1 MAAEQKDVLAGLN
14 LSKLSVQSPAVRLK
28 ELENL
33 ILDQV
38 NTSNTNNNIN
48 NSSTNGTGSP
58 LFRSMLGGAVIAAGL
73 SAEKFLSVETMLD
86 CLLVLYDECANSS
99 LRREKTVSD
108 FIELMKSVVQSIKQ
122 LRLSR
127 EDFEVLKVIGR
138 GAFGEVCVVRMHHT
152 SQIYAMKILNKWEM
166 LKRAETACFREER
179 DVLVFGD
186 RRWITNLHYAFQD
199 DINLYLIMDYYCG
212 GDLLTLLSKFEDR
225 LPEDMARF
233 YIAEMVLAI
242 HSIHELKYVHR
253 DIKPDNIVLDASGHV
268 RLADFGSCLRLG
280 PHGTVQSNVAVGTPD
295 YISPEILRAME
306 DGQGKYGPECDWW
319 SLGVCM
325 YEMLF
330 GETPFYAESLVETYG
345 KIMNHKNSFDFPNDD
360 EEYGVSEQA
369 KDLIRRL
376 ICAPEY
382 RLGQNGIEDFKAHPW
397 FEGINWDTIRNGQ
410 SPYIPEVSSP
420 TDTSNFDVDDAD
432 IKLSDAVPPTTNP
445 AFSGHHLPFVG
456 FTFTKDSSLSD
467 VGKLSRA
474 ISSSMNQTVIP
485 STTVGG
491 GGGGGAGTGPLA
503 PLKLEKHGSE
513 EKQRLSPDSTRK
525 LQDEINIL
533 TKRNCELESQ
543 IKSFE
548 RVGAVS
554 LGGGSSD
561 SVDGQVD
568 AKLKEFE
575 KTIRFLRQEKED
587 LQKEHQDSLDRLKQQ
602 DKELKDAL
610 EQRKLA
616 MAEYT
621 EVTDKLSDLRQ
632 QKQKLSRQVR
642 DKEEELEVTMQ
653 KVDTLRSELR
663 KTDKLR
669 REQDARVQDL
679 ISELN
684 RERQQRERSEEC
696 YRQLQLEARSRSSS
710 ELGSSNSLGISSS
723 DSIRLE
729 IDRLEVEYSE
739 KINQQQT
746 RYNIEISA
754 LRDQL
759 NEADN
764 HRELLQRELQQAR
777 EKLDSSRL
785 ESLTDSEETILEL
798 RKRHEREKKIL
809 LDDNR
814 KLISDLE
821 MISESNRRLTTERLQ
836 MESEYEDL
844 RNKRQAFSQWER
856 QISEII
862 QWVSDE
868 KDARGYLQALAT
880 KMTEELEYLKHSGP
894 LNHNASDNKNWRNRR
909 SQKLDKMELLNLQS
923 SLQNE
928 IQAKAAISEE
938 LTRTRTDLLAAQ
950 KDLLETRQI
959 CETIGGELKR
969 KENAIKELQQR
980 LESNEGFLERPSSQ
994 MSYLDHFLKES
1005 GGVGSGGGGAGSSS
1019 TTHTNSTLAINM
1031 PAGSSSSAAQHS
1043 HRKSSGGS
1051 QQHVNS
1057 STSSSSNNLT
1067 TNAPSHLSQQHN
1079 QSLSSLHQQHLHHQQ
1094 VQQQPQPTPQS
1105 NTPQQQLQ
1113 SHHTYSNQQL
1123 LLQQQ
1128 QQEQQ
1133 QQQQQPIHHSNY
1145 SMESEDGDVEDNNR
1159 GHSLSSSK
1167 SNLSDHSLSMHSVM
1181 MSHQQDLHSHRAQ
1194 KPKVHQFL
1202 VRTFSSPTKC
1212 NHCTSLMV
1220 GLTRQGVV
1228 CELCGFACHMICCP
1242 KVPTQCPVP
1251 SDQTKRP
1258 LGIDPTR
1265 GIGTAYE
1272 GYVKVPKLDA
1282 VKRGWVRQF
1291 VVVCDFK
1298 LFLYD
1303 ISADRSALPSVH
1315 VTQVLDMRDPEFT
1328 VSGVRESDVIHA
1340 TKKDV
1345 PCIFRI
1351 TTSLLDGG
1359 PSLQTLMLADTESEK
1374 AKWVVALSELHRI
1387 LKRNNLPNTAIFRV
1401 REVLDS
1407 KVSAIRSAL
1416 SALIIDP
1423 ERILLGTEDGL
1434 FCLDLDRSQIARIGE
1449 SKKVYQLWYIAEEQL
1464 LVILCGKQRHLRLL
1478 PIRALETA
1486 DVEWIKVA
1494 ESKNCITACTGVI
1507 ERGPQ
1512 PVFCVVL
1519 ALKRQNTSQIV
1530 VYVINRN
1537 RSRHHKMCEF
1547 TVAYPVQSLQVL
1559 SDMRLAVGHQS
1570 GFTAY
1575 CLQGAAQAMPLV
1587 HPENQLNNF
1596 LNFSGVD
1603 AWRVIEIQSGHGN
1616 NVHGEYLLVFQ
1627 TLAIYVDLQGRKS
1640 RDREIMYPA
1649 VPKHITYC
1657 DGHLLVYSE
1666 THLDIFNTQ
1675 TAEWVQS
1682 IGLKRSRPLMN
1693 NGSLTLTYLNDSV
1706 HVVYLANM
1714 HTRELLNLSPCDRDG
1729 RLKSKRFSLREPN
1742 RTIRTST
1749 DRRSKLISAPTNF
1762 NHISHMGP
1770 GDGIQ
1775 KQRLLDLPTTIE
1787 TADQSGQQR
1796 IATMRHAPPPPRAP
1810 PRPSM
1815 IHPLNGSN
1823 NSLPG
1828 AKRTAPARPRDHP
1841 PSLPRSPSPL
1851 GSMSSLHDVLKVSVA
1866 DMQSESRQS
1875 VASNNSSSVSTPP
1888 SPTNDRLSSSYD
1900 S

>member
-1 MAAEQKDVLAGLN
+1 MAADQKDVLAGLN

-38 NTSNTNNNIN
+38 NKSNANNNIN
-48 NSSTNGTGSP
+48 NSSSNGTSSP

-397 FEGINWDTIRNGQ
+397 FEGINWETIRNGQ
-410 SPYIPEVSSP
+410 APYIPEVSSP

-474 ISSSMNQTVIP
+474 ISSSINQTVIP
-485 STTVGG
+485 STTVG

-821 MISESNRRLTTERLQ
+821 MISEANRRLTTERLQ

-1031 PAGSSSSAAQHS
+1031 PPGSSSSAAQHS

-1094 VQQQPQPTPQS
+1094 VQQQPQPTAQS
-1105 NTPQQQLQ
+1105 NSQQQQQLQ

-1123 LLQQQ
+1123 LLQPQ

-1133 QQQQQPIHHSNY
+1133 QPQPMHHSNY

-1194 KPKVHQFL
+1194 KSKVHQFL

-1787 TADQSGQQR
+1787 TADQSSQQR

>member
-1 MAAEQKDVLAGLN
+1 MASEQKDVLAGLN
-14 LSKLSVQSPAVRLK
+14 LSKLSVQSPAARLK
-28 ELENL
+28 DLENL

-38 NTSNTNNNIN
+38 ASGGGTNNNY
-48 NSSTNGTGSP
+48 SSNGSNGTTTTNTGSSP
-58 LFRSMLGGAVIAAGL
+58 LFSILSGAVAAAGL
-73 SAEKFLSVETMLD
+73 SAEKFLSVETMVD
-86 CLLVLYDECANSS
+86 CLLVLYDECCNSS

-127 EDFEVLKVIGR
+127 DDFEVLKVIGR

-280 PHGTVQSNVAVGTPD
+280 PQGTVQSNVAVGTPD

-360 EEYGVSEQA
+360 DEYGVSDQA
-369 KDLIRRL
+369 KDLIRQL

-382 RLGQNGIEDFKAHPW
+382 RLGQNGIDDFKAHPW
-397 FEGINWDTIRNGQ
+397 FEGISWDTIRNGQ
-410 SPYIPEVSSP
+410 APYIPEVSSP
-420 TDTSNFDVDDAD
+420 TDTSNFDVDDTD

-467 VGKLSRA
+467 VGRLSRA
-474 ISSSMNQTVIP
+474 I
-485 STTVGG
+485 TTNNNISQ
-491 GGGGGAGTGPLA
+491 PLA

-525 LQDEINIL
+525 LQDEINSL

-548 RVGAVS
+548 RVGALS
-554 LGGGSSD
+554 IGTAASAD

-568 AKLKEFE
+568 AKLKEHE
-575 KTIRFLRQEKED
+575 KMIRLLRQEKED
-587 LQKEHQDSLDRLKQQ
+587 LQKEQQDSLDRLKQQ

-663 KTDKLR
+663 KTDKQR
-669 REQDARVQDL
+669 REQDARTQDL

-696 YRQLQLEARSRSSS
+696 YRQLQMEARSRSSS

-764 HRELLQRELQQAR
+764 HREMLQRELQQAR

-814 KLISDLE
+814 KLITDLE
-821 MISESNRRLTTERLQ
+821 MISDSNRRLTAERLQ

-844 RNKRQAFSQWER
+844 RNRRQAFSQWER
-856 QISEII
+856 QIAEII

-880 KMTEELEYLKHSGP
+880 KMTEELEYLKHTGP

-928 IQAKAAISEE
+928 IQAKAVISEE
-938 LTRTRTDLLAAQ
+938 LTRTRTDLVAAQ
-950 KDLLETRQI
+950 KDLRETRQI

-969 KENAIKELQQR
+969 KESVIKELQQR
-980 LESNEGFLERPSSQ
+980 LESNEG
-994 MSYLDHFLKES
+994 
-1005 GGVGSGGGGAGSSS
+1005 
-1019 TTHTNSTLAINM
+1019 
-1031 PAGSSSSAAQHS
+1031 
-1043 HRKSSGGS
+1043 
-1051 QQHVNS
+1051 
-1057 STSSSSNNLT
+1057 
-1067 TNAPSHLSQQHN
+1067 
-1079 QSLSSLHQQHLHHQQ
+1079 
-1094 VQQQPQPTPQS
+1094 
-1105 NTPQQQLQ
+1105 
-1113 SHHTYSNQQL
+1113 
-1123 LLQQQ
+1123 
-1128 QQEQQ
+1128 
-1133 QQQQQPIHHSNY
+1133 
-1145 SMESEDGDVEDNNR
+1145 
-1159 GHSLSSSK
+1159 
-1167 SNLSDHSLSMHSVM
+1167 
-1181 MSHQQDLHSHRAQ
+1181 
-1194 KPKVHQFL
+1194 
-1202 VRTFSSPTKC
+1202 
-1212 NHCTSLMV
+1212 
-1220 GLTRQGVV
+1220 
-1228 CELCGFACHMICCP
+1228 
-1242 KVPTQCPVP
+1242 
-1251 SDQTKRP
+1251 
-1258 LGIDPTR
+1258 
-1265 GIGTAYE
+1265 
-1272 GYVKVPKLDA
+1272 
-1282 VKRGWVRQF
+1282 
-1291 VVVCDFK
+1291 
-1298 LFLYD
+1298 
-1303 ISADRSALPSVH
+1303 
-1315 VTQVLDMRDPEFT
+1315 
-1328 VSGVRESDVIHA
+1328 
-1340 TKKDV
+1340 
-1345 PCIFRI
+1345 
-1351 TTSLLDGG
+1351 
-1359 PSLQTLMLADTESEK
+1359 
-1374 AKWVVALSELHRI
+1374 
-1387 LKRNNLPNTAIFRV
+1387 
-1401 REVLDS
+1401 
-1407 KVSAIRSAL
+1407 
-1416 SALIIDP
+1416 
-1423 ERILLGTEDGL
+1423 
-1434 FCLDLDRSQIARIGE
+1434 
-1449 SKKVYQLWYIAEEQL
+1449 
-1464 LVILCGKQRHLRLL
+1464 
-1478 PIRALETA
+1478 
-1486 DVEWIKVA
+1486 
-1494 ESKNCITACTGVI
+1494 
-1507 ERGPQ
+1507 
-1512 PVFCVVL
+1512 
-1519 ALKRQNTSQIV
+1519 
-1530 VYVINRN
+1530 
-1537 RSRHHKMCEF
+1537 
-1547 TVAYPVQSLQVL
+1547 
-1559 SDMRLAVGHQS
+1559 
-1570 GFTAY
+1570 
-1575 CLQGAAQAMPLV
+1575 
-1587 HPENQLNNF
+1587 
-1596 LNFSGVD
+1596 
-1603 AWRVIEIQSGHGN
+1603 
-1616 NVHGEYLLVFQ
+1616 
-1627 TLAIYVDLQGRKS
+1627 
-1640 RDREIMYPA
+1640 
-1649 VPKHITYC
+1649 
-1657 DGHLLVYSE
+1657 
-1666 THLDIFNTQ
+1666 
-1675 TAEWVQS
+1675 
-1682 IGLKRSRPLMN
+1682 
-1693 NGSLTLTYLNDSV
+1693 
-1706 HVVYLANM
+1706 
-1714 HTRELLNLSPCDRDG
+1714 
-1729 RLKSKRFSLREPN
+1729 
-1742 RTIRTST
+1742 
-1749 DRRSKLISAPTNF
+1749 
-1762 NHISHMGP
+1762 
-1770 GDGIQ
+1770 
-1775 KQRLLDLPTTIE
+1775 
-1787 TADQSGQQR
+1787 
-1796 IATMRHAPPPPRAP
+1796 
-1810 PRPSM
+1810 
-1815 IHPLNGSN
+1815 
-1823 NSLPG
+1823 
-1828 AKRTAPARPRDHP
+1828 
-1841 PSLPRSPSPL
+1841 
-1851 GSMSSLHDVLKVSVA
+1851 
-1866 DMQSESRQS
+1866 
-1875 VASNNSSSVSTPP
+1875 
-1888 SPTNDRLSSSYD
+1888 
-1900 S
+1900 

>member
-1 MAAEQKDVLAGLN
+1 MTDQKKGLAGLS
-14 LSKLSVQSPAVRLK
+14 LSSLSVISASNRLR
-28 ELENL
+28 ELESL
-33 ILDQV
+33 IIDNV
-38 NTSNTNNNIN
+38 TSNNNL
-48 NSSTNGTGSP
+48 NS
-58 LFRSMLGGAVIAAGL
+58 AGM
-73 SAEKFLSVETMLD
+73 SSEKFLSIETLLD
-86 CLLVLYDECANSS
+86 CMLVLYDECCNSS

-108 FIELMKSVVQSIKQ
+108 FIEMIRSVVQCIKQ

-138 GAFGEVCVVRMHHT
+138 GAFGEVCVVRMNHT

-199 DINLYLIMDYYCG
+199 DINLYLVMDYYCG

-233 YIAEMVLAI
+233 YITEMVLAI
-242 HSIHELKYVHR
+242 NSIHELKYVHR

-268 RLADFGSCLRLG
+268 RLADFGSCLKLG
-280 PHGTVQSNVAVGTPD
+280 PQGTVQSNVAVGTPD

-345 KIMNHKNSFDFPNDD
+345 KIMNHKNCFDFPNDD
-360 EEYGVSEQA
+360 EEFQVSDNA
-369 KDLIRRL
+369 KDLIKRL
-376 ICAPEY
+376 ICSPDY
-382 RLGQNGIEDFKAHPW
+382 RLGQNGIDDFKSHPW
-397 FEGINWDTIRNGQ
+397 FEGIDWDTIRNGQ
-410 SPYIPEVSSP
+410 APYIPEVSSP
-420 TDTSNFDVDDAD
+420 TDTSNFDVDDTD

-445 AFSGHHLPFVG
+445 AFSGHHLPFIG
-456 FTFTKDSSLSD
+456 FTFTKDSSISD

-474 ISSSMNQTVIP
+474 ISNLTNSQLQQ
-485 STTVGG
+485 
-491 GGGGGAGTGPLA
+491 PLA
-503 PLKLEKHGSE
+503 PLKLDGNQQRSE
-513 EKQRLSPDSTRK
+513 EKRLSPDSTRK

-548 RVGAVS
+548 RQEFAVRS
-554 LGGGSSD
+554 SCNSALGD
-561 SVDGQVD
+561 TVDGQLD
-568 AKLKEFE
+568 AKLKEYE
-575 KTIRFLRQEKED
+575 KINRQLRQEKED
-587 LQKEHQDSLDRLKQQ
+587 LQKEHADALERLKLQ

-610 EQRKLA
+610 SQRKLA

-642 DKEEELEVTMQ
+642 DKEEEVEVAMQ

-663 KTDKLR
+663 KTDKSR
-669 REQDARVQDL
+669 REMEARMQDIL
-679 ISELN
+679 SEVT
-684 RERQQRERSEEC
+684 RERQLRERSEDYC
-696 YRQLQLEARSRSSS
+696 RQLQSERSRSSS
-710 ELGSSNSLGISSS
+710 DLGSSTSLGISSS

-739 KINQQQT
+739 KINLQQS
-746 RYNIEISA
+746 RYNAEISA

-759 NEADN
+759 TEADN
-764 HRELLQRELQQAR
+764 LREMLQIELQQAR
-777 EKLDSSRL
+777 DKLDSTRL
-785 ESLTDSEETILEL
+785 ESLTDSEETIMEL

-814 KLISDLE
+814 KLSADREIL
-821 MISESNRRLTTERLQ
+821 SEQNRRLQNDRLQ
-836 MESEYEDL
+836 MESDYEEL

-880 KMTEELEYLKHSGP
+880 KMTEELEFLKHSGS
-894 LNHNASDNKNWRNRR
+894 LNHNSSDKNWRNRR

-928 IQAKAAISEE
+928 IQAKALISEE
-938 LTRTRTDLLAAQ
+938 LTRTRTDLVAAQ
-950 KDLLETRQI
+950 KDLREARQI
-959 CETIGGELKR
+959 CESFNNELKR
-969 KENAIKELQQR
+969 KEGQIKELQQR
-980 LESNEGFLERPSSQ
+980 LETNEGFLERPSSQ

-1005 GGVGSGGGGAGSSS
+1005 RDGSGS
-1019 TTHTNSTLAINM
+1019 TTHTNSTLAVNM
-1031 PAGSSSSAAQHS
+1031 P
-1043 HRKSSGGS
+1043 S
-1051 QQHVNS
+1051 QQNSQHVT

-1067 TNAPSHLSQQHN
+1067 NTPMNQHN
-1079 QSLSSLHQQHLHHQQ
+1079 QSLSSLHQQLQHQQ
-1094 VQQQPQPTPQS
+1094 VQQQ
-1105 NTPQQQLQ
+1105 QQQ
-1113 SHHTYSNQQL
+1113 H
-1123 LLQQQ
+1123 LQQQ
-1128 QQEQQ
+1128 SHTYGNQQ
-1133 QQQQQPIHHSNY
+1133 QQQQQQGHQMHHSNY
-1145 SMESEDGDVEDNNR
+1145 SMESEEGDVEDNR

-1181 MSHQQDLHSHRAQ
+1181 MPKQ
-1194 KPKVHQFL
+1194 KVHQFL

-1228 CELCGFACHMICCP
+1228 CELCGFACHMICCQ

-1272 GYVKVPKLDA
+1272 GYVKVPKLGA

-1315 VTQVLDMRDPEFT
+1315 VTQVLDMRDPEFN

-1340 TKKDV
+1340 AKKDV
-1345 PCIFRI
+1345 PCIFKI
-1351 TTSLLDGG
+1351 TTSLMDGG

-1401 REVLDS
+1401 KEVLDS
-1407 KVSAIRSAL
+1407 SLSAIRSAL

-1423 ERILLGTEDGL
+1423 DRILLGTEDGL
-1434 FCLDLDRSQIARIGE
+1434 FCLDLDRSEIARIGE

-1478 PIRALETA
+1478 PIRALEAT

-1494 ESKNCITACTGVI
+1494 ESKNCITACTGII

-1512 PVFCVVL
+1512 PVFCIVI

-1530 VYVINRN
+1530 VYVVNRN

-1547 TVAYPVQSLQVL
+1547 TVAYPVQSLQML
-1559 SDMRLAVGHQS
+1559 SDLRLAIGHQS

-1575 CLQGAAQAMPLV
+1575 CLQGEAQAMPLV

-1596 LNFSGVD
+1596 LAYSGVD
-1603 AWRVIEIQSGHGN
+1603 AWRVIEIQSGQGSSA
-1616 NVHGEYLLVFQ
+1616 HGEYLLVFQ

-1649 VPKHITYC
+1649 VPTHITYC

-1666 THLDIFNTQ
+1666 THLDIFNAQ
-1675 TAEWVQS
+1675 TADWVQS

-1693 NGSLTLTYLNDSV
+1693 NGSLSLTTLNDAA
-1706 HVVYLANM
+1706 HVIYLANM

-1729 RLKSKRFSLREPN
+1729 RLKSKRFSLRNEGS

-1787 TADQSGQQR
+1787 TADQNNQHRLS
-1796 IATMRHAPPPPRAP
+1796 TMRHAPPPPRAP
-1810 PRPSM
+1810 PRPM
-1815 IHPLNGSN
+1815 IHPHNEGSN
-1823 NSLPG
+1823 NSFPG
-1828 AKRTAPARPRDHP
+1828 AKRAAPARPRDQP

-1851 GSMSSLHDVLKVSVA
+1851 GSMSSLQDVLKVA

>member
-1 MAAEQKDVLAGLN
+1 MASDQKDVLAGLN
-14 LSKLSVQSPAVRLK
+14 LAKLSVQSPAARLK

-38 NTSNTNNNIN
+38 ANNNFSNNGSNGTATNN
-48 NSSTNGTGSP
+48 SGSSP
-58 LFRSMLGGAVIAAGL
+58 LFASLLSGAVAAAGL
-73 SAEKFLSVETMLD
+73 SGEKFLSVETMLD
-86 CLLVLYDECANSS
+86 CLLVLYDECCNSS

-108 FIELMKSVVQSIKQ
+108 FIELMKSVVQGIKQ

-127 EDFEVLKVIGR
+127 DDFEVLKVIGR

-268 RLADFGSCLRLG
+268 RLADFGSCMRLG
-280 PHGTVQSNVAVGTPD
+280 PQGTVQSNVAVGTPD

-382 RLGQNGIEDFKAHPW
+382 RLGQNGIDDFKAHPW
-397 FEGINWDTIRNGQ
+397 FEGINWDTIRNEQ
-410 SPYIPEVSSP
+410 APYIPEVSSP
-420 TDTSNFDVDDAD
+420 TDTSNFDVDDTD

-467 VGKLSRA
+467 VGRLSRA
-474 ISSSMNQTVIP
+474 ITTHSINQ
-485 STTVGG
+485 
-491 GGGGGAGTGPLA
+491 PLP
-503 PLKLEKHGSE
+503 PLKLDKHGSE

-548 RVGAVS
+548 RVGAMSVGTADS
-554 LGGGSSD
+554 AD

-568 AKLKEFE
+568 AKIKENE
-575 KTIRFLRQEKED
+575 KLIRLLRQEKDD

-696 YRQLQLEARSRSSS
+696 YRQLQMEARSRSSS

-764 HRELLQRELQQAR
+764 HREMLQRELQQAR

-814 KLISDLE
+814 KLITDLE
-821 MISESNRRLTTERLQ
+821 MISEANRRLTAERLQ

-844 RNKRQAFSQWER
+844 RNRRQAFSQWER
-856 QISEII
+856 QIAEII

-880 KMTEELEYLKHSGP
+880 KMTEELEYLKHTGP

-928 IQAKAAISEE
+928 IQAKAVISEE
-938 LTRTRTDLLAAQ
+938 LTRTRTDLVAAQ
-950 KDLLETRQI
+950 KDLRETRQI
-959 CETIGGELKR
+959 CESIGSELKR
-969 KENAIKELQQR
+969 KESVIKELQQR

-1005 GGVGSGGGGAGSSS
+1005 GGVGSGGGGGGGGGGSSS

-1031 PAGSSSSAAQHS
+1031 
-1043 HRKSSGGS
+1043 
-1051 QQHVNS
+1051 
-1057 STSSSSNNLT
+1057 
-1067 TNAPSHLSQQHN
+1067 
-1079 QSLSSLHQQHLHHQQ
+1079 
-1094 VQQQPQPTPQS
+1094 VQQQQQS
-1105 NTPQQQLQ
+1105 QAQQLQ
-1113 SHHTYSNQQL
+1113 PQHTYSNQQQ
-1123 LLQQQ
+1123 LLQQHQQEQAQ
-1128 QQEQQ
+1128 QQQQ
-1133 QQQQQPIHHSNY
+1133 QQQQQPTMHHSNY

-1181 MSHQQDLHSHRAQ
+1181 MSHQQDLHPHRQQ
-1194 KPKVHQFL
+1194 KAKVHQFL

-1272 GYVKVPKLDA
+1272 GYVKVPKLGG

-1387 LKRNNLPNTAIFRV
+1387 LKRNNLPNTAMFRV

-1407 KVSAIRSAL
+1407 TVSAIRNAL

-1478 PIRALETA
+1478 PIRALETV

-1494 ESKNCITACTGVI
+1494 ESKNCITACTGII

-1512 PVFCVVL
+1512 PVFCIVL

-1530 VYVINRN
+1530 VYLVNRD

-1575 CLQGAAQAMPLV
+1575 CLQGAAKAMPLV

-1603 AWRVIEIQSGHGN
+1603 AWRVIEIQSGHGG

-1787 TADQSGQQR
+1787 TADQSTQQQR
-1796 IATMRHAPPPPRAP
+1796 ISTMRHAPPPPRAP

-1815 IHPLNGSN
+1815 IHQLNGSN

-1828 AKRTAPARPRDHP
+1828 AKRTAPARPRDQP

>member
-1 MAAEQKDVLAGLN
+1 MTDQKKVLAGLN
-14 LSKLSVQSPAVRLK
+14 LSSLSVISASARLR
-28 ELENL
+28 ELESL
-33 ILDQV
+33 IIDNV
-38 NTSNTNNNIN
+38 TSNNNL
-48 NSSTNGTGSP
+48 NS
-58 LFRSMLGGAVIAAGL
+58 AGL
-73 SAEKFLSVETMLD
+73 SSEKFLSIETLLD
-86 CLLVLYDECANSS
+86 CLLVLYDECCNSS

-108 FIELMKSVVQSIKQ
+108 FIEMIRSVVQCVKQ
-122 LRLSR
+122 LHLSR

-138 GAFGEVCVVRMHHT
+138 GAFGEVCVVRMNHT

-199 DINLYLIMDYYCG
+199 DINLYLVMDYYCG

-233 YIAEMVLAI
+233 YITEMVLAI
-242 HSIHELKYVHR
+242 SSIHELKYVHR

-268 RLADFGSCLRLG
+268 RLADFGSCLKLG
-280 PHGTVQSNVAVGTPD
+280 PQGTVQSNVAVGTPD

-345 KIMNHKNSFDFPNDD
+345 KIMNHKNCFDFPNDD
-360 EEYGVSEQA
+360 EEFQVSDNA
-369 KDLIRRL
+369 KDLIKKL
-376 ICAPEY
+376 ICSPEF
-382 RLGQNGIEDFKAHPW
+382 RLGQNGIEDFKSHAW
-397 FEGINWDTIRNGQ
+397 FEGIDWDTIRNGQ
-410 SPYIPEVSSP
+410 APYIPEVSSP
-420 TDTSNFDVDDAD
+420 TDTSNFDVDDTD
-432 IKLSDAVPPTTNP
+432 IKLSEAVPPKTNP
-445 AFSGHHLPFVG
+445 AFSGHHLPFIG
-456 FTFTKDSSLSD
+456 FTFTKDSCISD

-474 ISSSMNQTVIP
+474 INNLTNSQLQQ
-485 STTVGG
+485 
-491 GGGGGAGTGPLA
+491 PLA
-503 PLKLEKHGSE
+503 PLKLDGSQPRSE
-513 EKQRLSPDSTRK
+513 EKRLSPDSTRK

-548 RVGAVS
+548 RQEFAVRS
-554 LGGGSSD
+554 SGNSVLGD
-561 SVDGQVD
+561 TVDGQLD
-568 AKLKEFE
+568 AKLKEYE
-575 KTIRFLRQEKED
+575 KINRQLRQEKED
-587 LQKEHQDSLDRLKQQ
+587 LQKEHADALERLKLQ

-610 EQRKLA
+610 GQRKLA

-642 DKEEELEVTMQ
+642 DKEEEVEVAMQ

-663 KTDKLR
+663 KTDKSR
-669 REQDARVQDL
+669 REMEARMQDIL
-679 ISELN
+679 SEVT
-684 RERQQRERSEEC
+684 RERQLRERSEDYC
-696 YRQLQLEARSRSSS
+696 RQLQAERSRSSS
-710 ELGSSNSLGISSS
+710 DLGSSTSLGISSS

-739 KINQQQT
+739 KINLQQT
-746 RYNIEISA
+746 RYNAEISA
-754 LRDQL
+754 LREQL
-759 NEADN
+759 TEADN
-764 HRELLQRELQQAR
+764 LREMLQIELQQAR
-777 EKLDSSRL
+777 EKLDSTRL
-785 ESLTDSEETILEL
+785 ESLTDSEETIMEL

-814 KLISDLE
+814 KLSADREIL
-821 MISESNRRLTTERLQ
+821 SEQNRRLQNERLQ
-836 MESEYEDL
+836 MESDYEEL

-880 KMTEELEYLKHSGP
+880 KMTEELEFLKHSGS
-894 LNHNASDNKNWRNRR
+894 LNHNTSDKNWRNRR
-909 SQKLDKMELLNLQS
+909 SQKLEKMELLNLQS

-928 IQAKAAISEE
+928 IQAKALISEE
-938 LTRTRTDLLAAQ
+938 LTRTRTDLVAAQ
-950 KDLLETRQI
+950 KDLREARQI
-959 CETIGGELKR
+959 CESFGSELKR
-969 KENAIKELQQR
+969 KEGQIKDLQQR
-980 LESNEGFLERPSSQ
+980 LETNEGFLERPSSQ

-1005 GGVGSGGGGAGSSS
+1005 RDGSGS
-1019 TTHTNSTLAINM
+1019 TTHTNSTLAVNM
-1031 PAGSSSSAAQHS
+1031 P
-1043 HRKSSGGS
+1043 S
-1051 QQHVNS
+1051 QQNSQHVT

-1067 TNAPSHLSQQHN
+1067 NTPMNQHN
-1079 QSLSSLHQQHLHHQQ
+1079 QSLSSLHQQLQHQQ
-1094 VQQQPQPTPQS
+1094 VQQQ
-1105 NTPQQQLQ
+1105 QQQ
-1113 SHHTYSNQQL
+1113 H
-1123 LLQQQ
+1123 LQQQ
-1128 QQEQQ
+1128 QQSHTYGNQQ
-1133 QQQQQPIHHSNY
+1133 QQQQQQGHPMHHSNY
-1145 SMESEDGDVEDNNR
+1145 SMESEEGDVEDNR

-1181 MSHQQDLHSHRAQ
+1181 MPKQ
-1194 KPKVHQFL
+1194 KVHQFL

-1228 CELCGFACHMICCP
+1228 CELCGFACHMICCQ

-1272 GYVKVPKLDA
+1272 GYVKVPKLGA

-1315 VTQVLDMRDPEFT
+1315 VTQVLDMRDPEFG

-1340 TKKDV
+1340 AKKDV
-1345 PCIFRI
+1345 PCIFKI
-1351 TTSLLDGG
+1351 TTSLMDGG

-1401 REVLDS
+1401 KEVLDS
-1407 KVSAIRSAL
+1407 SLSAIRSAL

-1423 ERILLGTEDGL
+1423 DRILLGTEDGL
-1434 FCLDLDRSQIARIGE
+1434 FCLDLDRSEIARIGE

-1478 PIRALETA
+1478 PIRALEAT

-1494 ESKNCITACTGVI
+1494 ESKNCITACTGII

-1512 PVFCVVL
+1512 PVYCIVI

-1530 VYVINRN
+1530 VYVVNRN

-1547 TVAYPVQSLQVL
+1547 TVAYPVQSLQML
-1559 SDMRLAVGHQS
+1559 SDLRLAVGHQS

-1575 CLQGAAQAMPLV
+1575 CLQGEAQAMPLV

-1596 LNFSGVD
+1596 LAYSGVD
-1603 AWRVIEIQSGHGN
+1603 AWRVIEIQSGQGSN
-1616 NVHGEYLLVFQ
+1616 AHGEYLLVFQ

-1649 VPKHITYC
+1649 VPTHITYC

-1666 THLDIFNTQ
+1666 THLDIFNAQ

-1682 IGLKRSRPLMN
+1682 IGLKRSRPLIN
-1693 NGSLTLTYLNDSV
+1693 NGILSLTTLNDAA
-1706 HVVYLANM
+1706 HVIYLANM
-1714 HTRELLNLSPCDRDG
+1714 HTRELLNLAPCDRDG
-1729 RLKSKRFSLREPN
+1729 RLKSKRFSLRNEGS

-1787 TADQSGQQR
+1787 TADQNNQHRVS
-1796 IATMRHAPPPPRAP
+1796 TMRHAPPPPRAP
-1810 PRPSM
+1810 PRPM
-1815 IHPLNGSN
+1815 IHPHNGSN
-1823 NSLPG
+1823 NSFPG
-1828 AKRTAPARPRDHP
+1828 AKRTAPARPRDQP

-1851 GSMSSLHDVLKVSVA
+1851 GSMSSLQDVLKVA
-1866 DMQSESRQS
+1866 DMQSESRHS